1 MRWPLLLASVLAAA
15 CGPRRVRVDADV
27 LTGGE
32 DGPALVARADLGQP
46 PPRDAALAPADAAPD
61 LAEPMPD
68 EALAPDA
75 LQERDGA
82 APDVA
87 AGACPFAFC
96 EDFEGVV
103 IGMPPDPRVWT
114 RAGNI
119 LVEAAP
125 GGRPGR
131 AMHVRAGM
139 TPLQAIAWVDRPARR
154 EVCSSAPNVMR
165 FRRRHSP

>member
-1 MRWPLLLASVLAAA
+1 
-15 CGPRRVRVDADV
+15 
-27 LTGGE
+27 
-32 DGPALVARADLGQP
+32 
-46 PPRDAALAPADAAPD
+46 PPRDAALAPDAAAPH
-61 LAEPMPD
+61 LAEPMRD
-68 EALAPDA
+68 EALAPEP

-139 TPLQAIAWVDRPARR
+139 TPTETYISQTKTLPALGDAFYARVRMYLASRPTD
-154 EVCSSAPNVMR
+154 
-165 FRRRHSP
+165 FF